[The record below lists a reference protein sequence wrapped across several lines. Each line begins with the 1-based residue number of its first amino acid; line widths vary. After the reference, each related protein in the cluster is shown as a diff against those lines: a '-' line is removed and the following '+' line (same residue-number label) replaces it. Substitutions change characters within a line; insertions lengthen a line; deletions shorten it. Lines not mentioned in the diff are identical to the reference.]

1 MNTQLLTRC
10 SHNLT
15 LIKPETYI
23 FFNFHALIAYISRHP
38 HNTKYQKQQKIPVNI
53 LTEMDKLNVF
63 VRGDNQVNEEKPPA
77 RVCPRCDSDNTKF
90 CYYNNYSLSQPR
102 YSCKNCRRYW
112 THGGTLRNIP
122 IGGSGRKTKRPKIDQ
137 PSAENQQVNNHQP
150 FLHGQETNEFVGTF
164 NGSSSSDVVAGNHFG
179 FHEIHGAMVNNVPP
193 VRSFPPMEALNIS
206 DVSSRQDYYDVGS
219 NDLIDNP
226 LINRPTEDDL
236 NMWNESYSNTMNV
249 NHNASTS
256 GRRGYL

>member
-1 MNTQLLTRC
+1 
-10 SHNLT
+10 
-15 LIKPETYI
+15 
-23 FFNFHALIAYISRHP
+23 
-38 HNTKYQKQQKIPVNI
+38 
-53 LTEMDKLNVF
+53 MDNLNVF

-122 IGGSGRKTKRPKIDQ
+122 IGGSGRKAKRPKIDQ
-137 PSAENQQVNNHQP
+137 PSAEIQQVNHHQP
-150 FLHGQETNEFVGTF
+150 FLHCQQANEFVGSF
-164 NGSSSSDVVAGNHFG
+164 GGSSSSSDVVVGNHFG
-179 FHEIHGAMVNNVPP
+179 LHEIHGDMVNNAPP

-206 DVSSRQDYYDVGS
+206 DISFRRDYYDVGA
-219 NDLIDNP
+219 NDLIGNP
-226 LINRPTEDDL
+226 LINRTNEDDS
-236 NMWNESYSNTMNV
+236 NIWNESYNNTMYM

>member
-1 MNTQLLTRC
+1 MD
-10 SHNLT
+10 NL
-15 LIKPETYI
+15 
-23 FFNFHALIAYISRHP
+23 
-38 HNTKYQKQQKIPVNI
+38 NI
-53 LTEMDKLNVF
+53 F

-102 YSCKNCRRYW
+102 QSCKNCRRYW

-137 PSAENQQVNNHQP
+137 PSAEIQQVNHNQP
-150 FLHGQETNEFVGTF
+150 FSHGQDTNEFVGSF
-164 NGSSSSDVVAGNHFG
+164 GGSSTSSDVVDGNHFG
-179 FHEIHGAMVNNVPP
+179 NLHEIHGDMLNKAPDP

-206 DVSSRQDYYDVGS
+206 DVSFRQDYYDVGS
-219 NDLIDNP
+219 NDLIGNNP
-226 LINRPTEDDL
+226 LINRANDDDS
-236 NMWNESYSNTMNV
+236 NIWNESYNNTMYI

-256 GRRGYL
+256 GRSGYL